1 MSAAP
6 SSTYRLQLGPGCT
19 FADVSELAEYLDL
32 LGAGAVYASPVLQ
45 AAPGSTH
52 GYDVADATRVSESLG
67 GEEQRRLLA
76 ERLRKLGM
84 GLVVDVVP
92 NHMGVAKAEA
102 NAWWWDV
109 LTRGR
114 ESLYAKYFD
123 IDWGRGPVLI
133 PVLGDDSAE
142 DDLRVEGDRLVYFE
156 HVFPIAPGTGEGSAR
171 DVHARQHYRLVSW
184 RRASA
189 ELTYRR
195 FFDINELAAVRVED
209 PEVFEAAHAE
219 LLRWVA
225 AGEVTGLR
233 IDHPDGLTEPGE
245 YMRRL
250 RAAAPD
256 AWLVVEKILAP
267 EEELPPSWPVDGTT
281 GYEALREVCG
291 LFIDSK
297 GEAAV
302 TALAAEA
309 GVPVSVHEVEHGC
322 KRAAANVMLLA
333 EVRRIARLLRVE
345 NAEAAVAELLAA
357 FPVYR
362 SYLPEGDG
370 HLQVAL
376 DAARRARPELAESI
390 TAIGEQMRAE
400 PESELTQRVQQTSAM
415 VMAKGVE
422 DTAGYRL
429 TRFAALNE
437 VGGAFDRFGVG
448 VEEFHAKWSARQAG
462 WPRTMTTL
470 STHDTKRSEDVRARL
485 AVLSEI
491 PEEFAAAVRRWSARR
506 ALPEPTLNLLAWQT
520 LVGAWPIDEER
531 LGGYLAKA
539 AKEAKLRT
547 TWVDA
552 DAEFDEQVQQWVR
565 DVLADTELRADV
577 ERLLERVRVPG
588 WSNSLGQ
595 KLFQLA
601 GPGVPDVYQG
611 TELWDYSLVDPDNRR
626 PVDFDARRNLLR
638 RLDAGWLP
646 DLDELGSAKL
656 LVTARTLRLRRD
668 RPELFESY
676 RAMRAEGVA
685 ARHAVAFA
693 RSNDLVAVSTRL
705 PLGLN
710 ASGGWGDT
718 RLPLFDG
725 TWTDVI
731 TGRAVDSRAPLL
743 ADLLSPYPV
752 ALLVRESNA

>member
-1 MSAAP
+1 MSPAP

-19 FADVSELAEYLDL
+19 FADVSELADYLDL

-52 GYDVADATRVSESLG
+52 GYDVADATRVSEALG
-67 GEEQRRLLA
+67 GEDQRRQLA

-92 NHMGVAKAEA
+92 NHMGVAKPEA

-109 LTRGR
+109 LKHGR
-114 ESLYAKYFD
+114 DSAHAKYFD
-123 IDWGRGPVLI
+123 IDWSRGPILI
-133 PVLGDDSAE
+133 PVLGSDDAE
-142 DDLRVEGDRLVYFE
+142 DDLRVEDDRLVYYE
-156 HVFPIAPGTGEGSAR
+156 HAFPLAPGTGEGSAR

-233 IDHPDGLTEPGE
+233 IDHPDGLTAPGE

-250 RAAAPD
+250 RAAAPE
-256 AWLVVEKILAP
+256 AWLVVEKILGP

-291 LFIDSK
+291 LFIDPA

-322 KRAAANVMLLA
+322 KRTAANVMLRA
-333 EVRRIARLLRVE
+333 EVKRIARLLRDE

-370 HLQVAL
+370 HLQVAVET
-376 DAARRARPELAESI
+376 ACRARPDLAEVIAS
-390 TAIGEQMRAE
+390 IGERMRAE

-462 WPRTMTTL
+462 WPSTMTTL

-491 PEEFAAAVRRWSARR
+491 PEEFAAAVRRWTARR
-506 ALPEPTLNLLAWQT
+506 PLPEPTLNLLAWQT
-520 LVGAWPIDEER
+520 LVGAWPIDADR

-547 TWVDA
+547 TWVDPDEA
-552 DAEFDEQVQQWVR
+552 FDEQVQQWVR
-565 DVLADTELRADV
+565 DVLADAELQADL
-577 ERLLERVRVPG
+577 ERLLELVRTPG

-595 KLFQLA
+595 KLLQLA

-626 PVDFDARRNLLR
+626 PVDFEARRMLLR

-668 RPELFESY
+668 RPELFNGY

-693 RSNDLVAVSTRL
+693 RSNDLVAVATRL

-725 TWTDVI
+725 SWTDVI
-731 TGRAVDSRAPLL
+731 TGRAVASRAPLL

-752 ALLVRESNA
+752 ALLVRKHD

>member
-6 SSTYRLQLGPGCT
+6 SSTYRMQLGPGCT
-19 FADVSELAEYLDL
+19 FAEVSELAEYLNL

-52 GYDVADATRVSESLG
+52 GYDVADTTRVSEALG
-67 GEEQRRLLA
+67 GEDQRRQLA
-76 ERLRKLGM
+76 QRLRELGM
-84 GLVVDVVP
+84 GFVVDIVP
-92 NHMGVAKAEA
+92 NHMGVAKPEA

-109 LTRGR
+109 LKHGR

-123 IDWGRGPVLI
+123 IDWGRGPVLL
-133 PVLGDDSAE
+133 PVLGSDSAE
-142 DDLRVEGDRLVYFE
+142 DDLRVEDDRLVYYE
-156 HVFPIAPGTGEGSAR
+156 HVFPLAPGTGGGSAR
-171 DVHARQHYRLVSW
+171 DVHARQHYRFVSW
-184 RRASA
+184 RRAA
-189 ELTYRR
+189 GELTYRR

-209 PEVFEAAHAE
+209 PEVFAAAHAE
-219 LLRWVA
+219 VLRWVE

-233 IDHPDGLTEPGE
+233 IDHPDGLTAPGA

-250 RAAAPD
+250 RQAAPG

-291 LFIDSK
+291 VFVDPA
-297 GEAAV
+297 GEAGV

-309 GVPVSVHEVEHGC
+309 GVPVNVHDVERGC
-322 KRAAANVMLLA
+322 KRSAANVMLLA
-333 EVRRIARLLRVE
+333 EVRRIARLLPDVP
-345 NAEAAVAELLAA
+345 AELAEPAVAELLAA

-370 HLQVAL
+370 HLQAAL
-376 DAARRARPELAESI
+376 DAASAVRPELAVVIAS
-390 TAIGEQMRAE
+390 IGERMRAE

-437 VGGAFDRFGVG
+437 VGGAFDRFGVD
-448 VEEFHAKWSARQAG
+448 VAEFHAKWSARQAG
-462 WPRTMTTL
+462 WPDTMTTL

-491 PEEFAAAVRRWSARR
+491 PGEFAAAVRRWSARR
-506 ALPEPTLNLLAWQT
+506 PLPEPTLNLLAWQT
-520 LVGAWPIDEER
+520 LVGAWPIDADR

-547 TWVDA
+547 TWVDPDPA
-552 DAEFDEQVQQWVR
+552 FDEQVRQWVR
-565 DVLADTELRADV
+565 AVLADTELVADL
-577 ERLLERVRVPG
+577 ERLLELVRVPG

-595 KLFQLA
+595 KLLQLA

-626 PVDFDARRNLLR
+626 PVDFDARRMLLK

-646 DLDELGSAKL
+646 DLDERGSAKL

-668 RPELFESY
+668 RPELFGSY

-693 RSNDLVAVSTRL
+693 RSGGLVAVATRL
-705 PLGLN
+705 PVGL
-710 ASGGWGDT
+710 AAAGGWGDT
-718 RLPLFDG
+718 RLPLPDG
-725 TWTDVI
+725 EWTDAI
-731 TGRAVDSRAPLL
+731 TGRAAGSRAPLL
-743 ADLLSPYPV
+743 ADLLGTYPV
-752 ALLVRESNA
+752 ALLVKD

>member
-19 FADVSELAEYLDL
+19 FADASELTEYLDL

-52 GYDVADATRVSESLG
+52 GYDVADATRVSETLG
-67 GEEQRRLLA
+67 GEEQRRQLA

-92 NHMGVAKAEA
+92 NHMGVAKPEA

-109 LTRGR
+109 LKHGR
-114 ESLYAKYFD
+114 NSVYAKYFD
-123 IDWGRGPVLI
+123 IDWGRGPILI
-133 PVLGDDSAE
+133 PVLGSDDAE
-142 DDLRVEGDRLVYFE
+142 DDLRVEDDRLVYYE
-156 HVFPIAPGTGEGSAR
+156 HVFPLAPGTGEGSAR
-171 DVHARQHYRLVSW
+171 EVHARQNYRLVSW

-209 PEVFEAAHAE
+209 AEVFEAAHAE

-233 IDHPDGLTEPGE
+233 IDHPDGLTAPGE

-291 LFIDSK
+291 LFIDPA

-322 KRAAANVMLLA
+322 KRTAANVMLLA
-333 EVRRIARLLRVE
+333 EVRRIARLLHVD

-370 HLQVAL
+370 HLQVAV
-376 DAARRARPELAESI
+376 DAACRARPELAAAI
-390 TAIGEQMRAE
+390 TSIGERMRAE

-462 WPRTMTTL
+462 WPRTMTAL

-491 PEEFAAAVRRWSARR
+491 PEEFAAAVRRWTAER

-520 LVGAWPIDEER
+520 LIGAWPIDVDR

-547 TWVDA
+547 TWIDPDEA
-552 DAEFDEQVQQWVR
+552 FDEQVQQWVR
-565 DVLADTELRADV
+565 DVLADTELVADL
-577 ERLLERVRVPG
+577 ERLLELVRVPG

-626 PVDFDARRNLLR
+626 PVDFEARRMLLR
-638 RLDAGWLP
+638 RLDTGWLP

-668 RPELFESY
+668 RPELFSGY
-676 RAMRAEGVA
+676 RALRAEGVA
-685 ARHAVAFA
+685 ERHAVAFA
-693 RSNDLVAVSTRL
+693 RSNDLVAVATRL
-705 PLGLN
+705 PVGL
-710 ASGGWGDT
+710 AAAGGWGDT

-752 ALLVRESNA
+752 ALLVRKHD

>member
-1 MSAAP
+1 MSSAP

-52 GYDVADATRVSESLG
+52 GYDVADTTRVSESLG

-109 LTRGR
+109 LKHGR
-114 ESLYAKYFD
+114 ESVHAKYFD
-123 IDWGRGPVLI
+123 IDWGRGAVLI

-142 DDLRVEGDRLVYFE
+142 DDLRVEDDRLVYYE

-256 AWLVVEKILAP
+256 SWLVVEKILAP

-291 LFIDSK
+291 LFIDSN
-297 GEAAV
+297 GEVAV

-309 GVPVSVHEVEHGC
+309 GVPVSVHDVEHGC

-333 EVRRIARLLRVE
+333 EVRRIARLLRVDD
-345 NAEAAVAELLAA
+345 AEAAVAELLAA

-370 HLQVAL
+370 HLQVAV
-376 DAARRARPELAESI
+376 DAACRARPELAASI
-390 TAIGEQMRAE
+390 TAIGELMRAE
-400 PESELTQRVQQTSAM
+400 PESELTQRIQQTSAM

-437 VGGAFDRFGVG
+437 VGGAFDRFGVD

-485 AVLSEI
+485 AVLSEM

-520 LVGAWPIDEER
+520 LVGAWPIDVER

-552 DAEFDEQVQQWVR
+552 NAEFDEQVQRWVR
-565 DVLADTELRADV
+565 DVLSDTELLSDV

-676 RAMRAEGVA
+676 RPIRAEGVA

-693 RSNDLVAVSTRL
+693 RSNDLVAVATRL

-725 TWTDVI
+725 SWTDVI